1 MSNTISFISSLIP
14 KPDPDKSYWFKG
26 ELPTLRGDIF
36 STVHPNYLLV
46 AGTFVFAFFIL
57 YIKMQYPF
65 WNQIPAYHVYD
76 WHRRFYKNPYI
87 IRALPKK
94 SKYYEHNPIIET
106 SRFEDT
112 SLDKRTEL
120 VRLLQ
125 NHYLPSDRV
134 FCSMQLPDFEAQ
146 SRGSILSIYNR
157 VETNIDTSFEKIE
170 KTTKTT
176 QIEGFTTSHI
186 VNISVAKPH
195 ENLVILE
202 PAEYMDIICFDKK
215 VTTSKKARNLFHSHE
230 YNQRLLRPENKIGIF
245 KKETDLI
252 GALVPLVQY
261 EAFSFYMRR
270 HTDAGPLPKNMQL
283 VRVQREYLNHLQD
296 FMERV
301 VSLKNPA
308 GFRCSVAMEIGQIT
322 TLLQTNQLFAYVLRG
337 PPPLDAVY
345 AVYFFRNAHMK
356 YEDLEGADTLHFFA
370 AFQNMD
376 DVEVF
381 FSGFLR
387 ALREARKTMP
397 EAKMLMMDNIGHTRP
412 IVERWVSTHD
422 IVLRTPCAYYL
433 TNYVIPGMPFL
444 AGDVLV
450 IM

>member
-1 MSNTISFISSLIP
+1 
-14 KPDPDKSYWFKG
+14 
-26 ELPTLRGDIF
+26 
-36 STVHPNYLLV
+36 
-46 AGTFVFAFFIL
+46 
-57 YIKMQYPF
+57 
-65 WNQIPAYHVYD
+65 
-76 WHRRFYKNPYI
+76 
-87 IRALPKK
+87 
-94 SKYYEHNPIIET
+94 
-106 SRFEDT
+106 
-112 SLDKRTEL
+112 
-120 VRLLQ
+120 
-125 NHYLPSDRV
+125 
-134 FCSMQLPDFEAQ
+134 
-146 SRGSILSIYNR
+146 
-157 VETNIDTSFEKIE
+157 
-170 KTTKTT
+170 
-176 QIEGFTTSHI
+176 
-186 VNISVAKPH
+186 
-195 ENLVILE
+195 
-202 PAEYMDIICFDKK
+202 MDIICFDKK
-215 VTTSKKARNLFHSHE
+215 ATTSKRARNLFHSHE

-301 VSLKNPA
+301 VSLKNPS
-308 GFRCSVAMEIGQIT
+308 GLRCSVAMEIGQIT
-322 TLLQTNQLFAYVLRG
+322 TLLQTNQLFAYILRG
-337 PPPLDAVY
+337 SPLDAVY

-356 YEDLEGADTLHFFA
+356 YDDLEGADTLHFFM
-370 AFQNMD
+370 AFQNTD

-387 ALREARKTMP
+387 ALREARKAMP

-412 IVERWVSTHD
+412 IVEKWVSTHD